1 MGSNCCGTSEAETQK
16 FHMDLCVFHLMGR
29 GIVYGT
35 WNIAVQNQTLRIF
48 DILVSKFDALAYEMK
63 WTMTIF
69 FKHSDLCT

>member
-35 WNIAVQNQTLRIF
+35 WKIAVQNLI
-48 DILVSKFDALAYEMK
+48 
-63 WTMTIF
+63 
-69 FKHSDLCT
+69 KH

>member
-1 MGSNCCGTSEAETQK
+1 MGSNCCGTSEAETQN
-16 FHMDLCVFHLMGR
+16 LCVFHLMGR

-35 WNIAVQNQTLRIF
+35 WNIAVQTLRIF

-69 FKHSDLCT
+69 YYNNVPKLC